1 MKDSSKKPSA
11 AKDLILEKARLSHR
25 ELRVAGG
32 LINFFLLSSL
42 QNTEELRGREKLT
55 VSGNALR
62 DLTKDRLSLADDA
75 V

>member
-1 MKDSSKKPSA
+1 MKDSSEKPSA
-11 AKDLILEKARLSHR
+11 AKYLTLEKARLSHR
-25 ELRVAGG
+25 ELRVASG
-32 LINFFLLSSL
+32 LLNFLLLSSL
-42 QNTEELRGREKLT
+42 QNTEELRGRGKLT